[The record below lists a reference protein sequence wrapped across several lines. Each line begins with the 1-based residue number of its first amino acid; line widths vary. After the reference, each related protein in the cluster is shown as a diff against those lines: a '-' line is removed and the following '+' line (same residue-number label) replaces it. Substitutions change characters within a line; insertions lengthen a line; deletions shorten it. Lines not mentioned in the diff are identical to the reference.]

1 MKKRPPRPLDN
12 VRILEMGSFIAGPFC
27 GQILADFGA
36 ELIKIEPP
44 GKGDPMRDWGHRRYK
59 GRSIWWSILGRN
71 KKSIT
76 LNLREKDGQAIAKKL
91 AVECDILLENFRPGT
106 LEKWG
111 MDYESLKEKNPGLIL
126 VRISG
131 YGQSGPYRDKA
142 GFGSIAEAM
151 GGIRAITG
159 YPDRPPTRIGIS
171 IGDELTSLFAVIGTL
186 TALHHRQ
193 RTGKGQV
200 VDIGI
205 YEGVLGLAESMIP
218 EYDFTGYV
226 RPRTGSI
233 LPNVAPSNIYPTKDG
248 TYLLIAANADTVYRR
263 LCEAMGRMELAEDPR
278 YATHTARGEHQTE
291 LDDLIAD
298 WTKDFGYQELQE
310 LMDKHGVPAGG
321 IYTAKEMLEDPQFK
335 ARNDIIEVEDP
346 NFGKMKMQNVFP
358 FLSETSGGV
367 DWTGPELGHHNSEV
381 LEKLLGYTV
390 EKIEQLK
397 ADGII

>member
-1 MKKRPPRPLDN
+1 MKKRPPRPLDD

-44 GKGDPMRDWGHRRYK
+44 GKGDPMRDWGHQRHK
-59 GRSIWWSILGRN
+59 GRSIWWPILGRN
-71 KKSIT
+71 KKSVT
-76 LNLREKDGQAIAKKL
+76 LNLREKEGQEIAKKL
-91 AVECDILLENFRPGT
+91 ALKCDILLENFRPGT

-111 MDYESLKEKNPGLIL
+111 MDYESLKEQNPGLIM

-131 YGQSGPYRDKA
+131 YGQTGPYRNKA

-171 IGDELTSLFAVIGTL
+171 IGDELTSLFSVIGTL
-186 TALHHRQ
+186 TALHNRQ
-193 RTGKGQV
+193 NTGKGQV

-218 EYDFTGYV
+218 EYDFTGYI

-248 TYLLIAANADTVYRR
+248 TYLLIAANADTVYKR
-263 LCEAMGRMELAEDPR
+263 LCEAMGRPELAEDPR
-278 YATHTARGEHQTE
+278 YATHTARGEHQQE
-291 LDDLIAD
+291 LDDLIAA
-298 WTKDFGYQELQE
+298 WTKGFEYKDLQA
-310 LMDKHGVPAGG
+310 LMDKYGVPAGG

-346 NFGKMKMQNVFP
+346 NFDKVKMQNVFP
-358 FLSETSGGV
+358 FLSEVPGGV
-367 DWTGPELGHHNSEV
+367 DWTGPG
-381 LEKLLGYTV
+381 LGYHNAEILQGILGYDT
-390 EKIEQLK
+390 EKMEQLK
-397 ADGII
+397 TEGII